1 MPVDLAAIAAL
12 AAVML
17 SAGAFLVRRIDR
29 RFDDLKADLRDRFNG
44 IDQRFDGIDRRL
56 DGIDQR
62 FDGID
67 RRLDGIDQR
76 FDGIDRRLDGIDQRF
91 DGIDRRLDGIDQ
103 RFDGIDRRLDGIDR
117 RLDGI
122 DQRLDGVDRRL
133 DAQTVELGN
142 LRQDVGRL
150 QGVVE
155 RTYEQHR
162 FPGAT
167 ATARESAATYD
178 ARSDAEPGQE

>member
-29 RFDDLKADLRDRFNG
+29 RFDDLKADLRDRFN
-44 IDQRFDGIDRRL
+44 
-56 DGIDQR
+56 
-62 FDGID
+62 
-67 RRLDGIDQR
+67 GIDQR

>member
-17 SAGAFLVRRIDR
+17 SAGAFLTRRIDR

-44 IDQRFDGIDRRL
+44 IDRRL

-62 FDGID
+62 FDGVDRRLDGID
-67 RRLDGIDQR
+67 RRFDGIDGRLDGIDQR
-76 FDGIDRRLDGIDQRF
+76 F
-91 DGIDRRLDGIDQ
+91 
-103 RFDGIDRRLDGIDR
+103 DGIDR

-162 FPGAT
+162 FPGAP
-167 ATARESAATYD
+167 AAARESAATYE
-178 ARSDAEPGQE
+178 ARSDTEPDQE

>member
-17 SAGAFLVRRIDR
+17 SAGAFLTRRIDR

-44 IDQRFDGIDRRL
+44 IDRRLDGIDQRFDGVDRRLDGIDRRFDGIDRRL

-76 FDGIDRRLDGIDQRF
+76 
-91 DGIDRRLDGIDQ
+91 
-103 RFDGIDRRLDGIDR
+103 
-117 RLDGI
+117 
-122 DQRLDGVDRRL
+122 LDGVDRRL
-133 DAQTVELGN
+133 DVQTLELGN

-162 FPGAT
+162 FPGAP
-167 ATARESAATYD
+167 AAARESSATYD
-178 ARSDAEPGQE
+178 ARSETEPDQE

>member
-1 MPVDLAAIAAL
+1 MPVGLAAIAAL

-17 SAGAFLVRRIDR
+17 SAGAFLIRRIDR

-44 IDQRFDGIDRRL
+44 IDRRLDGIDQRFDGVDRRLDGIDRRL

-91 DGIDRRLDGIDQ
+91 
-103 RFDGIDRRLDGIDR
+103 
-117 RLDGI
+117 DGI

-162 FPGAT
+162 FPGAP
-167 ATARESAATYD
+167 AAARESAATYD
-178 ARSDAEPGQE
+178 TRSDSEPGQE

>member
-17 SAGAFLVRRIDR
+17 SAGAFLTRRIDR

-44 IDQRFDGIDRRL
+44 IDRRLDGIDQRFDGVDRRL

-76 FDGIDRRLDGIDQRF
+76 FDGIDRRLDGIDQR
-91 DGIDRRLDGIDQ
+91 
-103 RFDGIDRRLDGIDR
+103 
-117 RLDGI
+117 
-122 DQRLDGVDRRL
+122 LDGVDRRL
-133 DAQTVELGN
+133 DAQTLELGN

-162 FPGAT
+162 FAGAP
-167 ATARESAATYD
+167 AAARESAATYD
-178 ARSDAEPGQE
+178 TRSETEPDQE

>member
-17 SAGAFLVRRIDR
+17 SAGAFLIRRIDR

-44 IDQRFDGIDRRL
+44 IDRRLDGIDQRFDGVDRRLDGIDRRL

-67 RRLDGIDQR
+67 RRLDGINQR
-76 FDGIDRRLDGIDQRF
+76 F
-91 DGIDRRLDGIDQ
+91 
-103 RFDGIDRRLDGIDR
+103 DGIDR

-162 FPGAT
+162 FPGAP

-178 ARSDAEPGQE
+178 TRSDSEPGQE